1 MDRYFRWYDMSESK
15 RVWFMIIK
23 LTGQARH
30 YWENAKRLMW
40 LRSEVPV
47 EIWDEMKEKFRQEY
61 IPPSFSQQ
69 LLENWNG

>member
-1 MDRYFRWYDMSESK
+1 
-15 RVWFMIIK
+15 MIIK

-69 LLENWNG
+69 LQEKW